1 MRAPVDVVVPY
12 GGPEEGLAALAR
24 RLEAIERGPE
34 DTVTIVHNRPGRR
47 PPPAGVLRAVGERSS
62 YWARNRGAERGAN
75 PWLLFLDAD
84 VVPSPGILGAYLAAE
99 PGPRVALLVGGLR
112 DEEPGVGGAPDTVAA
127 RYAYRQGH
135 MSTATVTLPRTAN
148 LLVRRAAWAEA
159 GGFAEGIRSGGDVDL
174 GLRLRDLGWTSEP
187 REDALAVHRSR
198 ARLRSLA
205 GQVVRH
211 GTGCAWVE
219 SRHPGTF
226 PRRRKPGLAW
236 WSARRLGRAAA
247 AAARGAREDAA
258 VGALEGI
265 LVWAD
270 ELGRL
275 IPNRARS

>member
-1 MRAPVDVVVPY
+1 VRAPVDVVMPY
-12 GGPEEGLAALAR
+12 GGPEDGLPALLR
-24 RLEAIERGPE
+24 RLALLRRAPG
-34 DTVTIVHNRPGRR
+34 DTVTLVHNRPGRR
-47 PPPAGVLRAVGERSS
+47 PPPAGVLRATGQRSS
-62 YWARNRGAERGAN
+62 YHARNRGAGRGEN

-84 VVPSPGILGAYLAAE
+84 VDPDPDILDAYLATE
-99 PGPRVALLVGGLR
+99 PGPRVGLLVGGLR
-112 DEEPGVGGAPDTVAA
+112 DEAPIGASRPPLAA

-135 MSTATVTLPRTAN
+135 MSTATVSLPRTAN

-174 GLRLRDLGWTSEP
+174 GLRLRALGWTSEP
-187 REDALAVHRSR
+187 REAAGAVHRSR
-198 ARLRSLA
+198 TSLGA
-205 GQVVRH
+205 LAAQVVRH

-219 SRHPGTF
+219 ARHPGTF

-236 WSARRLGRAAA
+236 WSARGLARAARAAA
-247 AAARGAREDAA
+247 SGAGEDAA
-258 VGALEGI
+258 IGALEAL